1 MSKELLNVIFRKNM
15 GDPVNNVNPSIIWA
29 GIFSICSLFLVIF
42 ILTRNIKKRKRAE
55 KNLRISQEKFSKAFK
70 HCADII
76 GIAQLGSGRYIE
88 VSEAFFHTFGYT
100 RDEVIGNFSTA
111 IDYKDPNNETF
122 PLWLRM
128 DERKDLFQKLEKYH
142 ALKNFETYW
151 CSKSG
156 EIHIGLYSA
165 EVVTIGDEPCIIY
178 AWHDITDRKCAEED
192 LQQAHDQLETKVEER
207 THELLSL
214 NQELIAMNTELQNTN
229 YELEKEITER
239 RRIEKELSSSNLKLT
254 QAIDKLQT
262 MQSYLVESAKM
273 ASLGN
278 LVAGIAHE
286 INTPVGIGLTAS
298 SHLQEITKEFNHL
311 CTHGTPRREDLTDY
325 LKELHEVST
334 IIFKNLGRA
343 GKLIQSFKQ
352 VSSDQSSEMGRV
364 FNLKKYLEE
373 ILLSMHP
380 QLKKSNHQ
388 ITLTCHEKLT
398 LNGFPGAFSQVVSN
412 LIMNSVIHAYNS
424 TDQGNIAISLTVQD
438 RHILLLYTDDG
449 KGMPPNVVAKIF
461 DPFFTTKRG
470 HGGTGLGLHIV
481 YNIVTQQFK
490 GTISCES
497 QIGVGTT
504 FRIRLPLLK
513 EDLLI
518 ETGTIG

>member
-1 MSKELLNVIFRKNM
+1 M
-15 GDPVNNVNPSIIWA
+15 NNVNPSIIWA
-29 GIFSICSLFLVIF
+29 GIFAICFLFLVIF
-42 ILTRNIKKRKRAE
+42 ILTRNIRKRKRAE
-55 KNLRISQEKFSKAFK
+55 AALRTSQEKFSKAFK

-88 VSEAFFHTFGYT
+88 VSEAFFDTFGYT
-100 RDEVIGNFSTA
+100 RGEVVGKCSAA
-111 IDYKDPNNETF
+111 INHHDMNSETF
-122 PLWLRM
+122 PLWLRI
-128 DERKDLFQKLEKYH
+128 DERNDLFKTLEKDR

-151 CSKSG
+151 CTKSG
-156 EIHIGLYSA
+156 EIRIGLYSA
-165 EVVTIGDEPCIIY
+165 EVITIGDEPCIIY
-178 AWHDITDRKCAEED
+178 AWHDITDRKCTEED
-192 LQQAHDQLETKVEER
+192 LQQAHDQLETKVEQR

-214 NQELIAMNTELQNTN
+214 NQELIAINTELQGTN

-239 RRIEKELSSSNLKLT
+239 RRIEKELSSSNQKLT

-262 MQSYLVESAKM
+262 MQAYLVESAKM

-298 SHLQEITKEFNHL
+298 SHLQEVTKEFNDL
-311 CTHGTPRREDLTDY
+311 CLHGSPRRQDLAEY

-352 VSSDQSSEMGRV
+352 VSADQSSEIGRV

-380 QLKKSNHQ
+380 QLKKCNHQ
-388 ITLTCHEKLT
+388 ISLTCNEKLT
-398 LNGFPGAFSQVVSN
+398 LNGFPGAFAQVVSN
-412 LIMNSVIHAYNS
+412 LIMNSVIHAYNP
-424 TDQGNIAISLTVQD
+424 TDQGNITISVTVAD
-438 RHILLLYTDDG
+438 RNIVLVYTDDG
-449 KGMPPNVVAKIF
+449 KGMTAHVLSKIF

-490 GTISCES
+490 GTINCES
-497 QIGVGTT
+497 QSGHGTT

-513 EDLLI
+513 EDLSI
-518 ETGTIG
+518 GTGTI